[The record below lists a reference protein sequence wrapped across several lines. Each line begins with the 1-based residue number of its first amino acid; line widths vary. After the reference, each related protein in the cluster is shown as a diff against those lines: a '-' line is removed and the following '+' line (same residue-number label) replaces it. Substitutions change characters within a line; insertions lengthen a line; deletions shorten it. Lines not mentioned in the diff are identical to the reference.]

1 MIRIEEVSQV
11 TESLCSAFHLL
22 IPQLTTSGEVPT
34 REELE
39 TIVQAEA
46 TSLLI
51 AIDNTEECTRIVGA
65 LTLVIYRIPTGYV
78 ARIEDVV
85 VEQDIRRQGV
95 GRRLVLS
102 ALLHARKAGVKAVD
116 LTSNPARMAANQLY
130 QQLGFEKRN
139 TNLYRCQLAVQ
150 DSSQHDGN
158 IDDV

>member
-11 TESLCSAFHLL
+11 TESLYNAFQSL

-51 AIDNTEECTRIVGA
+51 AIDETEESDQIVGA

-95 GRRLVLS
+95 GRRLVLT
-102 ALLHARKAGVKAVD
+102 ALLHARRVGVKAID
-116 LTSNPARMAANQLY
+116 LTSNPARMAANNLY
-130 QQLGFEKRN
+130 IQLGFEKRN
-139 TNLYRCQLAVQ
+139 TNLYRCQISTQ
-150 DSSQHDGN
+150 ES
-158 IDDV
+158 DV